1 MCIKMDS
8 GCEYEDLNAN
18 ETKFVLC
25 LIHMHISTLN
35 NIHKCIIYLL
45 RVARSE
51 RYTEYSLFNQQYFFP
66 FNLVRGIKY
75 VLGNLF
81 GCLNHKC
88 RPRLT

>member
-1 MCIKMDS
+1 MDS

-45 RVARSE
+45 RVVRSE
-51 RYTEYSLFNQQYFFP
+51 RYRKYFIQPALFFLSFQLTEGDN
-66 FNLVRGIKY
+66 
-75 VLGNLF
+75 
-81 GCLNHKC
+81 KC
-88 RPRLT
+88 TGKFILLLKL